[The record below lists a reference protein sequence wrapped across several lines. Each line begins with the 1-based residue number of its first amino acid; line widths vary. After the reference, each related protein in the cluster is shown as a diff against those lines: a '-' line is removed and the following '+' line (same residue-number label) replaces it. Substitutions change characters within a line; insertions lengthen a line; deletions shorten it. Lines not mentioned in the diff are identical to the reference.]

1 MAAAEYLTETR
12 AHGDD
17 IDEGEL
23 GGVESP
29 EFESQVLTRDGRV
42 VSGSGPKLRS
52 APLLSEEQ
60 ATAAASAG
68 ALFVDVVED
77 DEAQRALATPLDQ
90 DRDQVLVV
98 VAELDSVRDAQEG
111 LLRLVLVLAPLASL
125 LAGAAGWR
133 VARHGLRPV
142 ARMTAD
148 ADALSAEDL
157 TSRLALPHSRDEVF
171 RLGTTLNS
179 LLTRIQEAR
188 RRERDF
194 TADASHEARTP
205 LAILRAELELSRS
218 HASGDELTRALDSAL
233 EETDRLGHLVD
244 DLLLLAR
251 ADAGHVTPRMLIWT
265 SPRPPTGCCRASV
278 PWPTD
283 ARSRFTRTGDAVVRA
298 DGRALGRALANLVD
312 NAIRHAPDG
321 GHVAL
326 TISQGADSTS
336 ISVTDDGPGVSSD
349 DRDRMVQRF
358 AQLDRSQSRGG
369 GAGLGLSIVS
379 AVAAAHDGRIELT
392 QGPLG
397 ARSDRHHPPPRGG
410 RIPSIRHRTRPSEAV
425 TASRR
430 IPRRMV
436 ADARAGVEVSRISR
450 SSRQA
455 SADPDSSRIDRA
467 PDVLWAP
474 WGSNPQPAD

>member
-1 MAAAEYLTETR
+1 VIRSARTLSRAWRRLPISTRLGATFGVVFLVILAVLTGLAYWGLGQILRSEVDRTLVAAAEYLTESR

-29 EFESQVLTRDGRV
+29 EFETQVLTRDGRV
-42 VSGSGPKLRS
+42 VSGSGPRLRS
-52 APLLSEEQ
+52 APLLSEQQ
-60 ATAAASAG
+60 ATAAASEE
-68 ALFVDVVED
+68 ALFADVAED
-77 DEAQRALATPLDQ
+77 DELQRALATPLDQ
-90 DRDQVLVV
+90 DGDQVLVV
-98 VAELDSVRDAQEG
+98 VAELDSVRGAQEG
-111 LLRLVLVLAPLASL
+111 LLHLVLVLAPFASL

-157 TSRLALPHSRDEVF
+157 SSRLALPHSRDEVF

-194 TADASHEARTP
+194 TADASHELRTP

-218 HASGDELTRALDSAL
+218 HASGDELARALDSAL

-251 ADAGHVTPRMLIWT
+251 ADAGHVTPRMLIDIAEAT
-265 SPRPPTGCCRASV
+265 DGLLPGFRALADRRAITV
-278 PWPTD
+278 
-283 ARSRFTRTGDAVVRA
+283 TRTGDAVVRA

-326 TISQGADSTS
+326 TIRQGADSTS
-336 ISVTDDGPGVSSD
+336 ISVTDDGPGVPPE

-358 AQLDRSQSRGG
+358 AQLDRTQSRGG

-379 AVAAAHDGRIELT
+379 AVAAAHDGRIEIT
-392 QGPLG
+392 QGPSG
-397 ARSDRHHPPPRGG
+397 RGLTVTIHLPVEAG
-410 RIPSIRHRTRPSEAV
+410 SRPSD
-425 TASRR
+425 TGPGRPKR
-430 IPRRMV
+430 
-436 ADARAGVEVSRISR
+436 
-450 SSRQA
+450 
-455 SADPDSSRIDRA
+455 
-467 PDVLWAP
+467 
-474 WGSNPQPAD
+474 

>member
-1 MAAAEYLTETR
+1 VIRSALTPSRAWRRLPISTRLGATFAVVFLVILAVLTGLAYWGLGQILRSEVDRTLVAAAEYLTESR
-12 AHGDD
+12 AHADD

-29 EFESQVLTRDGRV
+29 EFETQVLTRDGRV
-42 VSGSGPKLRS
+42 VSGSGPRLRT

-60 ATAAASAG
+60 ATAAVSEG

-157 TSRLALPHSRDEVF
+157 SSRLALPHSRDEVF

-194 TADASHEARTP
+194 TADASHELRTP

-218 HASGDELTRALDSAL
+218 HASGDELARALDSAL

-251 ADAGHVTPRMLIWT
+251 ADAGHVTPRMLIDIAEAT
-265 SPRPPTGCCRASV
+265 DGLLPGFRALADRRAITV
-278 PWPTD
+278 
-283 ARSRFTRTGDAVVRA
+283 TRTGDAVVRA

-336 ISVTDDGPGVSSD
+336 ISVTDDGPGVPPE

-358 AQLDRSQSRGG
+358 AQLDRTQSRGG

-379 AVAAAHDGRIELT
+379 AVAAAHDGRIEIT
-392 QGPLG
+392 QGPSG
-397 ARSDRHHPPPRGG
+397 RGLTVTIHLPVEAG
-410 RIPSIRHRTRPSEAV
+410 SRPSD
-425 TASRR
+425 TGPGRPKR
-430 IPRRMV
+430 
-436 ADARAGVEVSRISR
+436 
-450 SSRQA
+450 
-455 SADPDSSRIDRA
+455 
-467 PDVLWAP
+467 
-474 WGSNPQPAD
+474 

>member
-1 MAAAEYLTETR
+1 VIRSARTLSRAWRRLPISTRLGATFGVVFLVILAVLTGLAYWGLGQILRSEVDRTLVAAAEYLTESR

-29 EFESQVLTRDGRV
+29 EFETQVLTRDGRV
-42 VSGSGPKLRS
+42 VSGSGPRLRS
-52 APLLSEEQ
+52 APLLSEQQ
-60 ATAAASAG
+60 ATAAASEE
-68 ALFVDVVED
+68 ALFVDVAED
-77 DEAQRALATPLDQ
+77 DELQRALATPLDQ

-157 TSRLALPHSRDEVF
+157 SSRLALPHSRDEVF

-194 TADASHEARTP
+194 TADASHELRTP

-218 HASGDELTRALDSAL
+218 HASGDELARALDSAL

-251 ADAGHVTPRMLIWT
+251 ADAGHVTPRMLIDIAEAT
-265 SPRPPTGCCRASV
+265 DGLLPGFRALADRRAITV
-278 PWPTD
+278 
-283 ARSRFTRTGDAVVRA
+283 TRTGDAVVRA

-326 TISQGADSTS
+326 TIRQGADSTS
-336 ISVTDDGPGVSSD
+336 ISVTDDGPGVPPEE
-349 DRDRMVQRF
+349 RDRMVQRF
-358 AQLDRSQSRGG
+358 AQLDRTQSRGG

-379 AVAAAHDGRIELT
+379 AVAAAHDGHIEIT
-392 QGPLG
+392 QGPSG
-397 ARSDRHHPPPRGG
+397 RGLTVTIHLPVEAG
-410 RIPSIRHRTRPSEAV
+410 SRPSD
-425 TASRR
+425 TGPGRPKR
-430 IPRRMV
+430 
-436 ADARAGVEVSRISR
+436 
-450 SSRQA
+450 
-455 SADPDSSRIDRA
+455 
-467 PDVLWAP
+467 
-474 WGSNPQPAD
+474 

>member
-1 MAAAEYLTETR
+1 VIRSARTLSRAWRRLPISARLGATFAVVFLVILAVLTGLAYWGLGQILRSEVDRTLVAAAEYLTESR
-12 AHGDD
+12 AQTDD

-29 EFESQVLTRDGRV
+29 EFESQVLTRNGQV
-42 VSGSGPKLRS
+42 VSGSGPRLRT
-52 APLLSEEQ
+52 AALLSEEQ
-60 ATAAASAG
+60 ASAAVSEG
-68 ALFVDVVED
+68 ALFVDVAED
-77 DEAQRALATPLDQ
+77 DEPQRALATPLDQ
-90 DRDQVLVV
+90 DGDQVLVV

-111 LLRLVLVLAPLASL
+111 LLHLVLVLAPFASL

-157 TSRLALPHSRDEVF
+157 SSRLALPHSRDEVF

-194 TADASHEARTP
+194 TADASHELRTP

-218 HASGDELTRALDSAL
+218 HASGDELARALDSAL

-251 ADAGHVTPRMLIWT
+251 ADAGHVTPRMLIDIAEAT
-265 SPRPPTGCCRASV
+265 DGLLPGFRALADRRAITV
-278 PWPTD
+278 
-283 ARSRFTRTGDAVVRA
+283 TRTGDAVVRA

-336 ISVTDDGPGVSSD
+336 ISVTDDGPGVPPE

-358 AQLDRSQSRGG
+358 AQLDRTQSRGG

-379 AVAAAHDGRIELT
+379 AVAAAHDGRIEIT
-392 QGPLG
+392 QGPSG
-397 ARSDRHHPPPRGG
+397 RGLTVTIHLPVEAG
-410 RIPSIRHRTRPSEAV
+410 SRPSD
-425 TASRR
+425 TGPGRPKR
-430 IPRRMV
+430 
-436 ADARAGVEVSRISR
+436 
-450 SSRQA
+450 
-455 SADPDSSRIDRA
+455 
-467 PDVLWAP
+467 
-474 WGSNPQPAD
+474 

>member
-1 MAAAEYLTETR
+1 VIRSARTLSRAWRRLPISARLGATFAVVFLVILAVLTGLAYWGLGQILRSEVDRTLVAAAEYLTESR
-12 AHGDD
+12 AQTDD

-29 EFESQVLTRDGRV
+29 EFESQVLTRNGQV
-42 VSGSGPKLRS
+42 VSGSGPRLRT
-52 APLLSEEQ
+52 AALLSEEQ
-60 ATAAASAG
+60 VSAAVSEG
-68 ALFVDVVED
+68 ALFVDVAED
-77 DEAQRALATPLDQ
+77 DELQRALATPLDQ
-90 DRDQVLVV
+90 DGDQVLVV

-111 LLRLVLVLAPLASL
+111 LLHLVLVLAPFASL

-157 TSRLALPHSRDEVF
+157 SSRLALPHSRDEVF

-194 TADASHEARTP
+194 TADASHELRTP

-218 HASGDELTRALDSAL
+218 HASGDELARALDSAL

-251 ADAGHVTPRMLIWT
+251 ADAGHVTPRMLIDIAEAT
-265 SPRPPTGCCRASV
+265 DGLLPGFRALADRRAITV
-278 PWPTD
+278 
-283 ARSRFTRTGDAVVRA
+283 TRTGDAVVRA

-326 TISQGADSTS
+326 TIRQGADSTS
-336 ISVTDDGPGVSSD
+336 ISVTDDGPGVPPEE
-349 DRDRMVQRF
+349 RDRMVQRF
-358 AQLDRSQSRGG
+358 AQLDRTQSRGG

-379 AVAAAHDGRIELT
+379 AVAAAHDGRIEIT
-392 QGPLG
+392 QGPSG
-397 ARSDRHHPPPRGG
+397 RGLTVTIHLPVEAG
-410 RIPSIRHRTRPSEAV
+410 SRPSD
-425 TASRR
+425 TGPGRPKR
-430 IPRRMV
+430 
-436 ADARAGVEVSRISR
+436 
-450 SSRQA
+450 
-455 SADPDSSRIDRA
+455 
-467 PDVLWAP
+467 
-474 WGSNPQPAD
+474 

>member
-1 MAAAEYLTETR
+1 VIRSARTLSRAWRRLPISARLGATFAVVFLVILAVLTGLAYWGLGQILRSEVDRTLVAAAEYLTESR

-29 EFESQVLTRDGRV
+29 EFETQVLTRDGRV
-42 VSGSGPKLRS
+42 VSGSGPRLRS
-52 APLLSEEQ
+52 APLLSEQQ
-60 ATAAASAG
+60 ATAAASEE
-68 ALFVDVVED
+68 ALFVDVAED
-77 DEAQRALATPLDQ
+77 DELQRALATPLDQ
-90 DRDQVLVV
+90 DGDQVLVV
-98 VAELDSVRDAQEG
+98 VAELDSVRGAQEG
-111 LLRLVLVLAPLASL
+111 LLQLVLVLAPFASL
-125 LAGAAGWR
+125 LAGATGWR

-157 TSRLALPHSRDEVF
+157 SSRLALPHSRDEVF

-194 TADASHEARTP
+194 TADASHELRTP

-218 HASGDELTRALDSAL
+218 HASGDELARALDSAL

-251 ADAGHVTPRMLIWT
+251 ADAGHVTPRMLIDIAEAT
-265 SPRPPTGCCRASV
+265 DGLLPGFRALADRRAITV
-278 PWPTD
+278 
-283 ARSRFTRTGDAVVRA
+283 TRTGDAVVRA

-326 TISQGADSTS
+326 TIRQGADSTS
-336 ISVTDDGPGVSSD
+336 ISVTDDGPGVPPEE
-349 DRDRMVQRF
+349 RDRMVQRF
-358 AQLDRSQSRGG
+358 AQLDRTQSRGG

-379 AVAAAHDGRIELT
+379 AVAAAHDGHIEIT
-392 QGPLG
+392 QGPSG
-397 ARSDRHHPPPRGG
+397 RGLTVTIHLPVEAG
-410 RIPSIRHRTRPSEAV
+410 SRPSD
-425 TASRR
+425 TGPGRPKR
-430 IPRRMV
+430 
-436 ADARAGVEVSRISR
+436 
-450 SSRQA
+450 
-455 SADPDSSRIDRA
+455 
-467 PDVLWAP
+467 
-474 WGSNPQPAD
+474 